1 MELAPKPSLLTT
13 PSLTSEDNLVGPPP
27 DETPAEDVAAEQ
39 DEPFIDGFSWRT
51 VIGALFIG
59 LIMMPGAIYLS
70 LVTGAGLGPAAE
82 WVTVILF
89 LEVARRSFQ
98 TLKKQELYL
107 LYYMGASL
115 TAQIG
120 GVALAG
126 GVFANMI
133 WNQYTVH
140 SQVAQQLGITQ
151 GLRNEG
157 ANWVVPYA
165 DSPALAARTFMH
177 PDWLPAI
184 AMMGVTLL
192 LGRMTQWGLGYVM
205 FRITSDVEKLPFPLA
220 SIASEGATALAES
233 SSQKEGWRWRVFSIG
248 AMMGVGWGAM
258 YVLLPAVTS
267 IMFNGNPIT
276 ILTVPFIDLTSS
288 TQGILPA
295 ARVAIGTDIG
305 SLLIGFILPWPVVVG
320 TFIACIGC
328 QVFGNPILYNGGILQ
343 RFGVHGGLLHTW
355 NPGSDY
361 IQTALT
367 NNVDFWLS
375 FGIGTSAAIGVIG
388 ITSAVIAVSKT
399 MRRRGN
405 GERVSF
411 APPPGRGD
419 IPIWMALAVWAV
431 GTVGFIAVC
440 HRVVPSFPISILL
453 FFGFIWTP
461 ISSYITAR
469 MSGIAGQNAE
479 IPFVREAS
487 FMMAGGHSTAIWFAP
502 IPLSN
507 VGGMAQQ
514 FRTVE
519 LTRTK
524 FTSIIKVELLMLPVM
539 LVCSFV
545 FWNFIWRLAPIPSS
559 VYPYASKFWAPNAQM
574 QLLFMT
580 SNRSG
585 PHNYFLEHVIH
596 TPVIA
601 AGGVITAVLFA
612 LTVLLGLPQM
622 LFYGLISGTQAD
634 PSFVILMFIGALLG
648 RFYFEKR
655 FGAENWR
662 AYAPVLTAGYYCGM
676 GLIGMAA
683 VSLALLSKSVSPL
696 PF

>member
-1 MELAPKPSLLTT
+1 MELAPKPSLLTD
-13 PSLTSEDNLVGPPP
+13 PSLTPDDSLNGPPQ
-27 DETPAEDVAAEQ
+27 DESPAEDVAAEQ

-115 TAQIG
+115 TAQVA

-151 GLRNEG
+151 GLEREG

-165 DSPALAARTFMH
+165 NSQALASRTFMH
-177 PDWLPAI
+177 ADWLPAI
-184 AMMGVTLL
+184 AMMGVTLI
-192 LGRMTQWGLGYVM
+192 LGRMTTWGLGYVM

-233 SSQKEGWRWRVFSIG
+233 SSQKEGWRWRIFSIG

-258 YVLLPAVTS
+258 YVLLPAVTG

-276 ILTVPFIDLTSS
+276 ILSVPFIDLTSS

-305 SLLIGFILPWPVVVG
+305 SLLIGFILPWPVVIG

-328 QVFGNPILYNGGILQ
+328 QIFGNPILYNGGILQ
-343 RFGVHGGLLHTW
+343 RFGYRGGLLHTW
-355 NPGSDY
+355 TPGTDN
-361 IQTALT
+361 IQTGIV
-367 NNVDFWLS
+367 NNLDFWLS

-388 ITSAVIAVSKT
+388 LASAFIAITKNV
-399 MRRRGN
+399 RNRGKVQ
-405 GERVSF
+405 RVSF
-411 APPPGRGD
+411 APPAGRGD
-419 IPIWMALAVWAV
+419 IPIWMALAIWAV
-431 GTVGFIAVC
+431 GTVGFILVC
-440 HRVVPSFPISILL
+440 RRVVPNFPLSILL

-461 ISSYITAR
+461 IASYITAR

-487 FMMAGGHSTAIWFAP
+487 FMLAGSNSTAIWFAP
-502 IPLSN
+502 IPLNN
-507 VGGMAQQ
+507 VGGMAQH

-519 LTRTK
+519 LTRSK
-524 FTSIIKVELLMLPVM
+524 FTAIMKVELLMLPVM
-539 LVCSFV
+539 LICSFV

-559 VYPYASKFWAPNAQM
+559 VYPFASKFWAPGAQT

-580 SNRSG
+580 ANQGGSE
-585 PHNYFLEHVIH
+585 NYFLKSVIH

-601 AGGVITAVLFA
+601 AGAGITVVLFA
-612 LTVLLGLPQM
+612 LTILMGLPQM
-622 LFYGLISGTQAD
+622 LFYGLIGGTQAD
-634 PSFVILMFIGALLG
+634 PSGVILMFIGALLG

-655 FGAENWR
+655 YGAENWR